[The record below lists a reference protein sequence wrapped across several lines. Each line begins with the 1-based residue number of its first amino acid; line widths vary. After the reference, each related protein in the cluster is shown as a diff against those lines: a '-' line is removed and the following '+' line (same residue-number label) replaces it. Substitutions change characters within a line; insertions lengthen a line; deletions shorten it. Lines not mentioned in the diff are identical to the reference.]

1 MQIIDQ
7 FSLLEIELETGRPH
21 QIRAQLAHHKMPIHG
36 DSKYSGK
43 KPLKDKSIAL
53 HARKVG
59 FEHPVSGE
67 MIQVVA
73 PYEKKPWW
81 DKFASN

>member
-1 MQIIDQ
+1 
-7 FSLLEIELETGRPH
+7 
-21 QIRAQLAHHKMPIHG
+21 MPIHG

-53 HARKVG
+53 HARKVE

-81 DKFASN
+81 DKFESN